1 MVASEPKAIRVYARM
16 PNIQKTYTGVL
27 EHASREGLA
36 VSIDEEEKEVLFK
49 TGASLFLTI
58 QSSEA
63 AYELMTQVQHQD
75 GKRLK
80 LRIISPPRRIDR
92 RRNKRY
98 RVNLPVRARVLSEQ
112 QTQDTESASWE
123 VQAVDISRSG
133 MRLIVPCELS
143 VGTEVEVCFT
153 LLNVEQP
160 IRTKAEV
167 RFARALNNGQWSIGV
182 RFTELAR
189 TDAYWLVRLFP

>member
-1 MVASEPKAIRVYARM
+1 MVATDSKTIRVYARM
-16 PNIQKTYTGVL
+16 PNTQKTYTGVL
-27 EHASREGLA
+27 EHASREGLT
-36 VSIDEEEKEVLFK
+36 VSIDKQEEVLFK
-49 TGASLFLTI
+49 IGASLLLTI

-63 AYELMTQVQHQD
+63 AYELMTQLQHQD
-75 GKRLK
+75 GRRLK

-123 VQAVDISRSG
+123 VRAVDVSRGG
-133 MRLIVPCELS
+133 MRLIVPCELPI
-143 VGTEVEVCFT
+143 GTEIEVCFT

-160 IRTKAEV
+160 IRAKAEV
-167 RFARALNNGQWSIGV
+167 RFARALGNGQWSIGV
-182 RFTELAR
+182 RFTDLAR
-189 TDAYWLVRLFP
+189 TDIYWLVRLFP